1 MNNNYMYSIYPGSNI
16 RVTPSRGG
24 QMQDMYNDN
33 MLSPFVGKSASFYL
47 TFNNS
52 NEWRDT
58 IFKGNIQDTNK
69 DYTTIV
75 DSTTNKPVLLWNKYI
90 DYIILDT

>member
-1 MNNNYMYSIYPGSNI
+1 MNNNYMYSNYPGSNI

-24 QMQDMYNDN
+24 QMQDMY
-33 MLSPFVGKSASFYL
+33 
-47 TFNNS
+47 S

>member
-1 MNNNYMYSIYPGSNI
+1 MNNNYMYSNYPGSNI

-47 TFNNS
+47 TF
-52 NEWRDT
+52 
-58 IFKGNIQDTNK
+58 
-69 DYTTIV
+69 
-75 DSTTNKPVLLWNKYI
+75 P
-90 DYIILDT
+90 